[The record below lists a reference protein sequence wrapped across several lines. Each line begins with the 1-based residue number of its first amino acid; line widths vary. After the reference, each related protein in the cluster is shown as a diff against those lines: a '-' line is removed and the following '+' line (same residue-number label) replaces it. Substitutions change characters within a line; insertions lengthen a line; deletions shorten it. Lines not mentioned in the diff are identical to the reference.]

1 MKEHV
6 SNLELSRKLK
16 ELKVKQV
23 SLFKWNVPYDLK
35 YEDIGL
41 FSQKEWEEFA
51 TDHIPQDGQ
60 MYSAFLASEIAES
73 LPLTVCVKK
82 RIHTREYFLEIQK
95 LSLGW
100 TIYYMGLHGVTD
112 KTLPNALA
120 KMKIYLLEHGL
131 MEVKKCKHS

>member
-1 MKEHV
+1 MKKHV
-6 SNLELSRKLK
+6 SNLELSRKLE
-16 ELKVKQV
+16 ELGVKQV

-73 LPLTVCVKK
+73 LPRGVEIETSKAYIHGSDISRWRCVLTYMNKK
-82 RIHTREYFLEIQK
+82 KIK
-95 LSLGW
+95 MP
-100 TIYYMGLHGVTD
+100 MGFSE
-112 KTLPNALA
+112 TLVDALA
-120 KMKIYLLEHGL
+120 EMKIYLLEHGL
-131 MEVKKCKHS
+131 MEVGR

>member
-1 MKEHV
+1 VRKHV
-6 SNLELSRKLK
+6 SNLELSRKME
-16 ELKVKQV
+16 ELGCKQESEFYWVCFNDDKSESIKVWDLRNNHIGFK
-23 SLFKWNVPYDLK
+23 LF
-35 YEDIGL
+35 
-41 FSQKEWEEFA
+41 
-51 TDHIPQDGQ
+51 
-60 MYSAFLASEIAES
+60 YSAFLASEIAES

-120 KMKIYLLEHGL
+120 KMEIFLLEHGL
-131 MEVKKCKHS
+131 MEVGR